1 MEYHLA
7 LAPDFDISAAEFA
20 AAWNADPE
28 CRKLAEAAITHAAPK
43 GFALDPGMLHDGL
56 LVLAAFAGSIAADV
70 LKDVIKERLKKLI
83 DRKFPNTPQPVADVA
98 ILDQHGQ
105 PLVVVKKR

>member
-1 MEYHLA
+1 MEYYLA
-7 LAPDFDISAAEFA
+7 LAPEFEISAAEFA

-43 GFALDPGMLHDGL
+43 GFPLDPAGL
-56 LVLAAFAGSIAADV
+56 LVLIVTFAGGIAADV
-70 LKDVIKERLKKLI
+70 LKDAIKERLKKLI

-105 PLVVVKKR
+105 PLVLVKKR